1 MNKSELSF
9 LLKQIRRFEKNLPI
23 FHSPKIA
30 VIGSSSVQYF
40 VKILR
45 YYLSQQGLNCELY
58 EGEYNGVNM
67 EIFDADS
74 KLYHFNPDYVILLP
88 YYEDIKTMPE
98 LLSDTD
104 ALKQCIHDTINYYQR
119 IWEALYRI
127 KSVRIIQSNIVIPP
141 IKKLGNLEYQTESAE
156 CKYLRTINEELVKNK
171 PSYVTLADADA
182 LSCNIGK
189 YNWFDYPAY
198 FLNKAG
204 VRLEFMPEFVQ
215 LFVRQI
221 MALQGNTKKCLVLDL
236 DNTLWG
242 GVVGDDGWDG
252 IELDPNHA
260 IGEAYR
266 FFQQYVL
273 SLKERGVILAICSK
287 NNLDIAKEPF
297 EKNEHMLIHL
307 DDISCFV
314 ANWEDK
320 AGNLKKIAQELN
332 IGVDSL
338 VFFDDNPAEREI
350 VKQFAPEVYVV
361 DVPEDPAQYVLQ
373 MEIESPF
380 EWLQITKE
388 DLERTNS
395 YKDNHKRHN
404 LQNSFIDYDE
414 YLRALEM
421 KGCAALL
428 KEADRGRFTQL
439 INKSNQFNLRTRRY
453 SESDVQQ
460 MMADENTR
468 CLYAKL
474 SDKFSY
480 YGLISC
486 VILKKQE
493 QVCFIDTWVM
503 SCRVLKRGVEH
514 MMFNAVIQ
522 NAADMGCS
530 VIAAEYIKTK
540 KNGLVQT
547 FYESIGFE
555 VTKMSEQEDGEHKQY
570 ILKDLKT
577 KYTYFIK
584 EEAADE

>member
-1 MNKSELSF
+1 MNKSELSS
-9 LLKQIRRFEKNLPI
+9 LLKQIRRFEKNLPSS
-23 FHSPKIA
+23 HGPKIA
-30 VIGSSSVQYF
+30 VIGSASMQYF
-40 VKILR
+40 VKLLR
-45 YYLSQQGLNCELY
+45 YYLSGQGLNCELY
-58 EGEYNGVNM
+58 EGEYNGINM
-67 EIFDADS
+67 EVFDADS
-74 KLYHFNPDYVILLP
+74 KLYHFNPNYVILLP
-88 YYEDIKTMPE
+88 YYEDIKNMPE
-98 LLSDTD
+98 LLSDMEG
-104 ALKQCIHDTINYYQR
+104 LNKCIHDTVNYYKKVWQ
-119 IWEALYRI
+119 ALSKI
-127 KSVRIIQSNIVIPP
+127 KNLKIIQSNIVIPP
-141 IKKLGNLEYQTESAE
+141 IKSLGNLEYQIEAAG
-156 CKYLRTINEELVKNK
+156 CNFLRTINEELVKNK
-171 PSYVTLADADA
+171 PAHVTLADADA

-252 IELDPNHA
+252 IQLDPNQA

-273 SLKERGVILAICSK
+273 SLKERGVIIAVCSK
-287 NNLDIAKEPF
+287 NDPDIAKEPF
-297 EKNEHMLIHL
+297 DKNEHMLIHL
-307 DDISCFV
+307 DDISCFI

-320 AGNLKKIAQELN
+320 AGNLRRIAQELN
-332 IGVDSL
+332 IGMDSL

-350 VKQFAPEVYVV
+350 VKQFASEVHVV
-361 DVPEDPAQYVLQ
+361 DVPKDPAQYVLQ

-395 YKDNHKRHN
+395 YRDNEKRQK
-404 LQNSFIDYDE
+404 LQNSFVDYDE

-421 KGCAALL
+421 KGCSALL

-439 INKSNQFNLRTRRY
+439 INKSNQFNLRTIRY

-460 MMADENTR
+460 MMLDGNTR
-468 CLYAKL
+468 CLYTKL
-474 SDKFSY
+474 SDKFSN

-514 MMFNAVIQ
+514 MMFNTIIQ
-522 NAADMGCS
+522 SAADMGCS
-530 VIAAEYIKTK
+530 TIAAEYIKTK
-540 KNGLVQT
+540 KNGLVQN
-547 FYESIGFE
+547 FYESFGFTKIG
-555 VTKMSEQEDGEHKQY
+555 MPEQEDGEHKHY
-570 ILKDLKT
+570 KLRDLKT
-577 KYTYFIK
+577 KYTHFIK
-584 EEAADE
+584 EEPVNE